1 MKKGNVEVIRAK
13 ALEAGY
19 LTVAEVDGV
28 KKYTTRSLREVL
40 EAKLQSKDMTKKAV
54 LAYLADRAK
63 KAGGAREKTRI
74 EGLVKHFTNLRVK
87 ETKAETETAA
97 S

>member
-1 MKKGNVEVIRAK
+1 MKKGNVEAINAK
-13 ALEAGY
+13 AIENGY
-19 LTVAEVDGV
+19 LVVEVVEGV
-28 KKYTTRSLREVL
+28 KKYKTRSLREVL

-63 KAGGAREKTRI
+63 KAGGAKEKARI
-74 EGLVKHFTNLRVK
+74 EGLVKHFTDLRVK
-87 ETKAETETAA
+87 ETKAETEA